1 MRKIIRNFFG
11 VIIVGT
17 LSSSVLAIPLGTVE
31 VETQIGGKKLIFPV
45 TLDLDI
51 KTIQTGFEMSV
62 ITDMNLSSLQA
73 NIDSLAKTF
82 PMPND
87 NCPSYGQHVLPKIE
101 SVSLKGIG
109 GQAQLNSKIN
119 AVVWDCQ
126 KGVPLAGSTM
136 TWKTKCINIFGKR
149 ICSDIPVKV
158 EPRPGPDIKNILVR
172 DGVIADVSLTL
183 VTKDKKSL
191 ELVPS
196 NVKVEPR
203 SDLLKFINEIAG
215 LFNTNLSDMAQKE
228 ISKAVDAGVL
238 KQTLPKEFLT
248 YNPELKNASFIS
260 SPDGKLTAHVEFSA
274 LLSNEQLAEMIKQSI
289 KKQATSP

>member
-1 MRKIIRNFFG
+1 MRNIIRSFVG
-11 VIIVGT
+11 VIIGT

-31 VETQIGGKKLIFPV
+31 VETKIGNQKLMFPV
-45 TLDLDI
+45 THDLDI
-51 KTIQTGFEMSV
+51 KTIPTGFEMSV

-82 PMPND
+82 PMPNN

-101 SVSLKGIG
+101 SVSLKGTG
-109 GQAQLNSKIN
+109 GQAQLHSKIN

-126 KGVPLAGSTM
+126 KGIPLAGATLEWQ
-136 TWKTKCINIFGKR
+136 TRCVKVFGTKMCT
-149 ICSDIPVKV
+149 DVPVKL
-158 EPRPGPDIKNILVR
+158 EPRPGPDIKNILIR
-172 DGVIADVSLTL
+172 DGVIADLSLTL

-215 LFNTNLSDMAQKE
+215 LFNTNLSDIVQKE
-228 ISKAVDAGVL
+228 ISKAVDAGIL
-238 KQTLPKEFLT
+238 KQTLPKEFLK
-248 YNPELKNASFIS
+248 YNPELKNANFVS
-260 SPDGKLTAHVEFSA
+260 SPNGVLTAHVEFSA

-289 KKQATSP
+289 NKQTTTP